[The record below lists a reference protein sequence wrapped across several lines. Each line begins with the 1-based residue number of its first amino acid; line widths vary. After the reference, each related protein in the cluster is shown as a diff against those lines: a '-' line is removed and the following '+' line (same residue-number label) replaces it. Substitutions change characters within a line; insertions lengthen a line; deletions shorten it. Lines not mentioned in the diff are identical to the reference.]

1 MRRIVILATFA
12 LIIGMG
18 GDCIMPAP
26 SHQQLA
32 CDKGNWPNNCRALPE
47 PTDTSLRHEHA

>member
-47 PTDTSLRHEHA
+47 PTDTSLPREYA

>member
-1 MRRIVILATFA
+1 MKRIVMLATFA

-18 GDCIMPAP
+18 RDCITSAP